1 VIHPDVAVAA
11 DVVVDPVVDVV
22 AVADVAEPAV
32 DAVAAVFAP
41 GPEVVSVAVVVFE
54 IVDVAEPRVSADIVL
69 AVVVLIPVSV
79 VVVSVNNPEHPRS
92 SSFPNIGYP
101 ASFSSSVEVVNE
113 EHVDNSSCDRANYGS
128 DSNLSNR
135 GRHHNKNLEHDCN
148 RPSHDHNTMSD
159 TSDLPTD
166 ATRNHSRR
174 TGLCLYWAQHKHYW
188 YRAIRLHL
196 AVPGM

>member
-11 DVVVDPVVDVV
+11 DVVVADPVVDAV
-22 AVADVAEPAV
+22 AV
-32 DAVAAVFAP
+32 VFALE
-41 GPEVVSVAVVVFE
+41 PEVVSVAVVVFE
-54 IVDVAEPRVSADIVL
+54 IVDVAEPQVSADIVL
-69 AVVVLIPVSV
+69 AFVVLIPVSV
-79 VVVSVNNPEHPRS
+79 VVVSVNNPEHPTF

-113 EHVDNSSCDRANYGS
+113 EHVDNSSCVRANYGS
-128 DSNLSNR
+128 DSILSNM

-148 RPSHDHNTMSD
+148 KPNHDHNTVSD

-174 TGLCLYWAQHKHYW
+174 TGLRLHWAQHKHYW

-196 AVPGM
+196 VVPGM